1 MTNGTD
7 ENTTAAPPAAEQ
19 APAAATGVFLRKASG
34 VYRSWSPFDGWTYNV
49 LAMNVVVMIAFT
61 YYTAT
66 YLFPGGSLVWA
77 ILICGAFCVLEGI
90 TYAILTATM
99 PRSGG
104 DYIYQSRI
112 LGGGIGSVLAF
123 TAIVSAGAMWMAI
136 AGWFGS
142 TVVVAPFLVLM
153 GGTFDIQWMS
163 DLGEW
168 FITPDGFFVMTLLVI
183 AWAALVNIWGMRPYA
198 LLQRWF
204 FVVGVIGLG
213 VMLVVLAI
221 NDHASFVEKF
231 NAFMSSH
238 FDQAGA
244 YQNVLDTAKEQGY
257 APDMTS
263 NWTSTLAIVPLA
275 AFSLIYVA
283 WGVAQGGEIKHGN
296 SLRAQMI
303 QMPGAEVFSA
313 IVAAVLSALL
323 VSRIGTDFLGSVGY
337 LYTEAPDAYP
347 LPVAP
352 LFGAFV
358 GALAENGALLILVA
372 IAFNAWFWM
381 WHPNITLAASR
392 VMLAMSFDRILPD
405 KVGSVHKSTHTPVF
419 AILIFSAICVVF
431 GYLYSYTSFWELT
444 LATAALNILCFGVT
458 NLAGALMPYR
468 KPELYRDSPA
478 ANWKIAGIPV
488 ITITGF
494 IFVAFTVWILYKVLA
509 DAAYAINSTRS
520 LVFMGILYAIAIA
533 IYVIGKVRRQ
543 RQGINVNVVYAQ
555 IPVE

>member
-1 MTNGTD
+1 MATTGE
-7 ENTTAAPPAAEQ
+7 ENKQPTESAPGS
-19 APAAATGVFLRKASG
+19 TGVFLRRASG

-49 LAMNVVVMIAFT
+49 LAMNVVVMIGFT
-61 YYTAT
+61 YYSAT
-66 YLFPGGSLVWA
+66 YLFPGGSLPWA
-77 ILICGAFCVLEGI
+77 ILICGIFCILEGI

-112 LGGGIGSVLAF
+112 LGGAIGSVISF

-142 TVVVAPFLVLM
+142 TLCVAPFLVLI
-153 GGTFDIQWMS
+153 GGTYDIQWMS

-168 FITPDGFFVMTLLVI
+168 FITPAGFFVMTLIVI
-183 AWAALVNIWGMRPYA
+183 AWAALVNIWGMRLYA

-204 FVVGVIGLG
+204 WIVGAICLG
-213 VMLVVLAI
+213 VMLVVLAM
-221 NDHASFVEKF
+221 NDHASFVDKF
-231 NAFMSSH
+231 NSFMATNFNQS
-238 FDQAGA
+238 DA
-244 YQNVLDTAKEQGY
+244 YQNVLTTAKDQGY
-257 APDMTS
+257 APGGGGGFS
-263 NWTSTLAIVPLA
+263 STIAIIPLA

-283 WGVAQGGEIKHGN
+283 WSVAQGGEIKSGN

-313 IVAAVLSALL
+313 VVAAVLSALL
-323 VSRIGTDFLGSVGY
+323 VSRIGTDFLGSVGFV
-337 LYTEAPDAYP
+337 YTEAPDAYV

-358 GALAENGALLILVA
+358 GALAQNGALLILVA

-405 KVGSVHKSTHTPVF
+405 KVGSVNKTTHTPIF
-419 AILIFSAICVVF
+419 AIVIFSIICAVF

-444 LATAALNILCFGVT
+444 LATAALNILCFGVS
-458 NLAGALMPYR
+458 NLAGAVMPYR
-468 KPELYRDSPA
+468 RPDLYRDSPA

-494 IFVAFTVWILYKVLA
+494 IFVAFTAWILYMVLK
-509 DAAYAINSTRS
+509 DSAYAVNSTRS
-520 LVFMGILYAIAIA
+520 LVFMGILYVIAIVL
-533 IYVIGKVRRQ
+533 YVIGKLRRQ

>member
-1 MTNGTD
+1 MTNGT
-7 ENTTAAPPAAEQ
+7 EEQGATGQPAAEQ
-19 APAAATGVFLRKASG
+19 APAAPTGVFLRKASG

-49 LAMNVVVMIAFT
+49 LAMNVVVMIGFT
-61 YYTAT
+61 YYSAT
-66 YLFPGGSLVWA
+66 YLFPGGSLPWA
-77 ILICGAFCVLEGI
+77 ILICGAFCILEGI

-112 LGGGIGSVLAF
+112 LGGAIGSVVSF

-142 TVVVAPFLVLM
+142 TLVVSPFLVLI
-153 GGTFDIQWMS
+153 GGTYDIQWMS

-168 FITPDGFFVMTLLVI
+168 FITPAGFFVMTLLVI

-204 FVVGVIGLG
+204 FLVGVVGLG
-213 VMLVVLAI
+213 VMLAVLAM

-231 NAFMSSH
+231 NAFMASN
-238 FDQAGA
+238 FDQTGA

-257 APDMTS
+257 APDLTS
-263 NWTSTLAIVPLA
+263 SFSSTLAIVPLA

-283 WGVAQGGEIKHGN
+283 WGVAQGGEIKSGN

-313 IVAAVLSALL
+313 IVAAGLSALL
-323 VSRIGTDFLGSVGY
+323 VSRIGTEFLGSIGY
-337 LYTEAPDAYP
+337 LYTEAPDSYP

-358 GALAENGALLILVA
+358 GALAENGVLLILVA

-419 AILIFSAICVVF
+419 SIIVFSLISAVF

-444 LATAALNILCFGVT
+444 LATAALNIFCFGVS
-458 NLAGALMPYR
+458 NLAGALMPFR

-478 ANWKIAGIPV
+478 AKWKVAGIPV

-494 IFVAFTVWILYKVLA
+494 IFVGFTVWILYMVMK

-520 LVFMGILYAIAIA
+520 LVFMAILYAIAIA
-533 IYVIGKVRRQ
+533 LYVIGKVRRQ
-543 RQGINVNVVYAQ
+543 RQGIDVNVVYAQ
-555 IPVE
+555 IPLE

>member
-1 MTNGTD
+1 MD
-7 ENTTAAPPAAEQ
+7 EGATTTPSAGEQ
-19 APAAATGVFLRKASG
+19 SRGETGVFLRKASG

-61 YYTAT
+61 YYSAT

-112 LGGGIGSVLAF
+112 LTGGLGSVLAF

-142 TVVVAPFLVLM
+142 TVVVAPFLVLV

-168 FITPDGFFVMTLLVI
+168 FITTHGFFVMSLIVI
-183 AWAALVNIWGMRPYA
+183 AWAAIVNIWGMRPYA

-204 FVVGVIGLG
+204 FLVGAVGLG
-213 VMLVVLAI
+213 IMLVVLAF
-221 NDHASFVEKF
+221 NDRASFIDSF
-231 NAFMSSH
+231 NAFMAAN
-238 FDQAGA
+238 FDQTGA
-244 YQNVLDTAKEQGY
+244 YQNVLTVAAEQGY
-257 APDMTS
+257 SPETGGGLSA
-263 NWTSTLAIVPLA
+263 TLAIVPLA

-313 IVAAVLSALL
+313 IVAAILSALL
-323 VSRIGTDFLGSVGY
+323 VSRIGTDFLGSIGY

-358 GALAENGALLILVA
+358 GALAQNGVLLILVA

-392 VMLAMSFDRILPD
+392 VLLAMSFDRILPD
-405 KVGSVHKSTHTPVF
+405 RMGGVNKSTHTPVF
-419 AILIFSAICVVF
+419 AIIAFSLICVVF
-431 GYLYSYTSFWELT
+431 AYLYSYTSFWELT

-468 KPELYRDSPA
+468 RPELYRDSPA
-478 ANWKIAGIPV
+478 ANWKIGGVHV

-494 IFVAFTVWILYKVLA
+494 IFVAFTAWILYKVLT
-509 DAAYAINSTRS
+509 DAAYGINSTRS
-520 LVFMGILYAIAIA
+520 LIFMGVLYLVAIV
-533 IYVIGKVRRQ
+533 IYVVGKLRRQ
-543 RQGINVNVVYAQ
+543 KQGIDVNVVYAQ

>member
-1 MTNGTD
+1 M
-7 ENTTAAPPAAEQ
+7 
-19 APAAATGVFLRKASG
+19 
-34 VYRSWSPFDGWTYNV
+34 YRSWSPFDGWTYNV
-49 LAMNVVVMIAFT
+49 LAMNVVVMIGFT
-61 YYTAT
+61 YYSAT
-66 YLFPGGSLVWA
+66 YLFPGGSLFWA
-77 ILICGAFCVLEGI
+77 ILLCGAFCILEGI

-112 LGGGIGSVLAF
+112 LGGAVGSVISF

-142 TVVVAPFLVLM
+142 TLVVSPFLVLI
-153 GGTFDIQWMS
+153 GGTYNIQWMS

-168 FITPDGFFVMTLLVI
+168 FITPAGFFVMTLLVI

-204 FVVGVIGLG
+204 FVVGLVCLG
-213 VMLVVLAI
+213 VIFIVLAM
-221 NDHASFVEKF
+221 NDHASFIDKF
-231 NAFMSSH
+231 NAFMASN
-238 FDQAGA
+238 FDQANA
-244 YQNVLDTAKEQGY
+244 YQNVLDTAKAQGY
-257 APDMTS
+257 APDMS
-263 NWTSTLAIVPLA
+263 SSFSSTLAIVPLA

-283 WGVAQGGEIKHGN
+283 WGVAQGGEIKSGN

-323 VSRIGTDFLGSVGY
+323 VSRIGTDFLGSIGY
-337 LYTEAPDAYP
+337 LYTEAPDSYP

-405 KVGSVHKSTHTPVF
+405 KVGSVNKSTHTPVT
-419 AILIFSAICVVF
+419 AIIIFSIVCAVF

-444 LATAALNILCFGVT
+444 LATAALNILCFGVS
-458 NLAGALMPYR
+458 NLAGALLPFR

-488 ITITGF
+488 ITITGL
-494 IFVAFTVWILYKVLA
+494 IFVAFTAWILYMVMK

-520 LVFMGILYAIAIA
+520 LVFMGILYLIAIGL
-533 IYVIGKVRRQ
+533 YVVGKVRRQ
-543 RQGINVNVVYAQ
+543 RQGIDVNVVYAQ
-555 IPVE
+555 IPLE